1 MQREE
6 GSEMSDPIELLAQ
19 HDKQDMAGFTRGFV
33 DDLENA
39 FQKDIGIIGDDDWVG
54 VLCIGMGGSGAG
66 GTFLT
71 SIADRQAG
79 LPVLYWRDY
88 GLPSWWGPEWL
99 IIATSYSGNTEETLD
114 GVSKALEEGGSV
126 IGISSG
132 GKLEELLS
140 DREDAVH
147 IAVPSGQMPRSAFGH
162 LIGTQLSL
170 LWSMGLLPAPKDE
183 DIGDMIGRLR
193 QLSSDWDPSTGS
205 TLAYEIAKSIG
216 ENGIGI
222 VSPSIMG
229 CAARRFVGQ
238 LNENSSLFARSSEVP
253 EMNHNEI
260 IPWTE
265 RASENQ
271 ALVMIH
277 SSLSKDRTSSRMKWF
292 EEHSGDTARVIL
304 NATGETLVEQLLGLA
319 HITDWIS
326 IMLAVSRG
334 VDPSEMAAIPSLKAH
349 LEEIQ

>member
-1 MQREE
+1 MT
-6 GSEMSDPIELLAQ
+6 DPIELLAQ

-39 FQKDIGIIGDDDWVG
+39 FQKDIGIVGDDDWVG

-71 SIADRQAG
+71 SIADRHAG
-79 LPVLYWRDY
+79 LPVLHWRDY

-162 LIGTQLSL
+162 LIGTQLSV

-183 DIGDMIGRLR
+183 DIGGMIGRLR
-193 QLSSDWDPSTGS
+193 RLSSDWDPSTGS
-205 TLAYEIAKSIG
+205 RLAYEVAKSIG

-229 CAARRFVGQ
+229 CAARRFVSQ
-238 LNENSSLFARSSEVP
+238 LNENSDYSPAPQRCLR
-253 EMNHNEI
+253 
-260 IPWTE
+260 
-265 RASENQ
+265 
-271 ALVMIH
+271 
-277 SSLSKDRTSSRMKWF
+277 
-292 EEHSGDTARVIL
+292 
-304 NATGETLVEQLLGLA
+304 
-319 HITDWIS
+319 
-326 IMLAVSRG
+326 
-334 VDPSEMAAIPSLKAH
+334 
-349 LEEIQ
+349 

>member
-1 MQREE
+1 MP
-6 GSEMSDPIELLAQ
+6 DPIKLLEQ
-19 HDKQDMAGFTRGFV
+19 YDRQDMAGFTRGFV

-39 FQKDIGIIGDDDWVG
+39 FQRDIGIIGDDDWVG
-54 VLCIGMGGSGAG
+54 VLCIGMGGSGAS

-71 SIADRQAG
+71 TIADREAG
-79 LPVLYWRDY
+79 LPVLHWRDY

-132 GKLEELLS
+132 GKLEEILS

-147 IAVPSGQMPRSAFGH
+147 ISVPSGQMPRSAFGH
-162 LIGTQLSL
+162 LIGTQLSIV
-170 LWSMGLLPAPKDE
+170 WSMGLLPAPKDE
-183 DIGDMIGRLR
+183 DIDSMIRRLR
-193 QLSSDWDPSTGS
+193 RLSSDWDPSNGS
-205 TLAYEIAKSIG
+205 TLAYEVAKSIG
-216 ENGIGI
+216 ANDIGI
-222 VSPSIMG
+222 VSPSIIG
-229 CAARRFVGQ
+229 CAARRFVSQ
-238 LNENSSLFARSSEVP
+238 LNENSDLFARSSEVP

-265 RASENQ
+265 QASENQ
-271 ALVMIH
+271 AQIVIN
-277 SSLSKDRTSSRMKWF
+277 SNLSNDRTYSRMKWF
-292 EEHSGDTARVIL
+292 ENHSGDATRVVL
-304 NATGETLVEQLLGLA
+304 DAEGETLVEQLLGLA

-326 IMLAVSRG
+326 IMLAVYRG
-334 VDPSEMAAIPSLKAH
+334 VDPSEMAAIPLLKAH